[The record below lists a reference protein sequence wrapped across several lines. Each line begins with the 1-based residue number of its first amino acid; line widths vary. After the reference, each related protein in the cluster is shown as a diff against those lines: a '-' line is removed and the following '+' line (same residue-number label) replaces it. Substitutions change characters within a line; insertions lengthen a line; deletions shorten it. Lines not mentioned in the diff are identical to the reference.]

1 LTSEEQVSQLPIEKE
16 MKKSYMDYS
25 MSVIVG
31 RALPDVR
38 DGLKPVHRRILY
50 ALNDMGLRYNKPH
63 RKSARA
69 VGEVLGKYHPHG
81 DAAVYDA
88 MVRMAQD
95 FSLRYPLINGQ
106 GNFGSIDGDSPAA
119 MRYTEVRLD
128 QRSNL
133 MLQDIEKDTVGWR
146 DNFDGTLQEPVIVPA
161 VLPNLLV
168 NGASGIAVGMAT
180 NMPPHN
186 LTEVVNVLLS
196 HLDDPDQEVSS
207 LMNDL
212 CGPDFPTGGIIY
224 GRKGILD
231 AYTTGKGII
240 KVRAKTHL
248 EEDAII
254 VTEVPYQTNKAA
266 LLKKIADLVKKGIL
280 EGIADLRDESDRTGI
295 RVVIKLKRGAM
306 PEVVENQLFKHTGLE
321 SSFGIINIALVDG
334 QPKTLTLKELLQAYI
349 EHRRNIVEKRTT
361 YDLQKARERKHIL
374 DGLITALEHIERVI
388 ELIRASDNAKEA
400 SQHIMDSFELTE
412 VQVKEILS
420 LRLQSLTSM
429 EADSLRSER
438 KEKQALIAE
447 LDKILTTPGEI
458 DRVIREELQDIKE
471 RYGDERRTD
480 IEDSEVEVAIEDL
493 IPEEEVV
500 IVTTGQGYIKRFS
513 LDEYRA
519 QKRGGKGLVGMKM
532 KENDTISNVLI
543 SSTHDYVLFF
553 SDLGI
558 VYAIKGYQ
566 IPAGGRHSRGRAV
579 VNVIPIEGSVRAML
593 SVRDFENG
601 ILIFATKKGIVKK
614 THLSRYQNIR
624 VTGIRALKMKEDDIL
639 VQVKLLEGDEKI
651 VLASASGSACVFN
664 EDEVRP
670 MGRVAAGVIG
680 MRLNKGDEVVDMAIA
695 TGDDIL
701 TVTENGYGKR
711 TLLEKYRLTKRGA
724 KGVRTI
730 ITNKRNGK
738 VKAIREVNDGDEIV
752 LSSREGMMVRIPV
765 DNIRRQSRNTMGVTL
780 MNLNKGDQVVTVT
793 TV

>member
-1 LTSEEQVSQLPIEKE
+1 MTSEEQVQQLPIEKE

-81 DAAVYDA
+81 DTAVYDA

-168 NGASGIAVGMAT
+168 NGTAGIAVGMAT

-196 HLDDPDQEVSS
+196 YLDDPDQDVSS
-207 LMNDL
+207 LMKDL
-212 CGPDFPTGGIIY
+212 HGPDFPTGGIIY

-240 KVRAKTHL
+240 KVRAKMHF

-254 VTEVPYQTNKAA
+254 VTEVPYQTNKSL
-266 LLKKIADLVKKGIL
+266 LLKKIADLVKKGAL
-280 EGIADLRDESDRTGI
+280 EGIADLRDESDRSGI
-295 RVVIKLKRGAM
+295 RVVIKLKRTAM

-321 SSFGIINIALVDG
+321 SSFGIINIALVDN
-334 QPKTLTLKELLQAYI
+334 QPKILTLKELLQAYI
-349 EHRRNIVEKRTT
+349 EHRQNIIEKRTV

-374 DGLITALEHIERVI
+374 DGLLMALENIEQVI
-388 ELIRASDNAKEA
+388 ELIRASNDAKEA
-400 SQHIMDSFELTE
+400 SQNLMDSFELSE

-420 LRLQSLTSM
+420 MRLQSLTSM
-429 EADSLRSER
+429 EADTLRSER
-438 KEKQALIAE
+438 KEKQALIVE

-458 DRVIREELQDIKE
+458 DHVIREELQDLKE

-480 IEDSEVEVAIEDL
+480 IEDSEVEVDIEDL

-553 SDLGI
+553 SDLGA

-579 VNVIPIEGSVRAML
+579 VNVIPIEGSIRAML
-593 SVRDFENG
+593 SVHDFEEG
-601 ILIFATKKGIVKK
+601 TLIFATKKGIVKK
-614 THLSRYQNIR
+614 THLSRYKNIR
-624 VTGIRALKMKEDDIL
+624 VTGIRALNMKEGDIL
-639 VQVKLLEGDEKI
+639 VQVKLLKGDEKI

-670 MGRVAAGVIG
+670 MGRVASVVIG

-695 TGDDIL
+695 IGDDIL

-711 TLLEKYRLTKRGA
+711 TILTEYRLTKRGA

-752 LSSREGMMVRIPV
+752 LSSREGMMVRTPV
-765 DNIRRQSRNTMGVTL
+765 DDIRRQGRNTMGVTL

>member
-1 LTSEEQVSQLPIEKE
+1 LTSEEQVHQLPIEKE
-16 MKKSYMDYS
+16 MKTSYIDYS

-63 RKSARA
+63 RKSARP

-81 DAAVYDA
+81 DASVYDA

-95 FSLRYPLINGQ
+95 FSLRYPLIDGQ

-128 QRSNL
+128 RRSEL
-133 MLQDIEKDTVGWR
+133 MLQDISKETVEWR
-146 DNFDGTLQEPVIVPA
+146 DNFDGTLKEPVIVPA

-168 NGASGIAVGMAT
+168 NGTSGIAVGMAT

-186 LTEVVNVLLS
+186 LDEVVNVILS
-196 HLDDPDQEVSS
+196 YLDDPDQDVPT
-207 LMNDL
+207 LMAHL
-212 CGPDFPTGGIIY
+212 QGPDFPTGGIIH
-224 GRKGILD
+224 GRKGILE

-254 VTEVPYQTNKAA
+254 VTEIPYQTSKAD
-266 LLKKIADLVKKGIL
+266 LLKKIARLVKKGTL
-280 EGIADLRDESDRTGI
+280 EGIADLRDESDRKGI
-295 RVVIKLKRGAM
+295 RVVVRLKRDAM

-334 QPKTLTLKELLQAYI
+334 QPKTLTLPELLQAYI
-349 EHRRNIVEKRTT
+349 DHRRDIINRRTT
-361 YDLQKARERKHIL
+361 YDLRKAQERKHIL
-374 DGLITALEHIERVI
+374 DGLLTALDHIDQVI
-388 ELIRASDNAKEA
+388 ELIRASGDAAEA
-400 SQHIMDSFELTE
+400 GKQLMQTFALTE

-420 LRLQSLTSM
+420 MRLQSLTSM
-429 EADSLRSER
+429 EGDSLRAER
-438 KEKQALIAE
+438 TEKENLITE
-447 LDKILTTPGEI
+447 LENILSKPGEV
-458 DRVIREELQDIKE
+458 DRVIREELQSLQE
-471 RYGDERRTD
+471 RYGDERRTT
-480 IEDSEVEVAIEDL
+480 IEEAEVEVAIEDL

-532 KENDTISNVLI
+532 KEHDTISNVLI

-558 VYAIKGYQ
+558 VYALKGYQ
-566 IPAGGRHSRGRAV
+566 IPAGGRHSKGRAV

-593 SVRDFENG
+593 SVRDFEYG
-601 ILIFATKKGIVKK
+601 TLIFATRKGIVKK
-614 THLSRYQNIR
+614 TPLSRYQNIR
-624 VTGIRALKMKEDDIL
+624 VTGIRALNLKEGDSL
-639 VQVKLLEGDEKI
+639 VKVKLLAGDEKI
-651 VLASASGSACVFN
+651 VLASASGQACVFN
-664 EDEVRP
+664 EGEVRP

-680 MRLNKGDEVVDMAIA
+680 MRLSKGDEVVDMAIA

-711 TLLEKYRLTKRGA
+711 TPLEEYRVTKRGA
-724 KGVRTI
+724 KGVITI
-730 ITNKRNGK
+730 VTNERNGK
-738 VKAIREVNDGDEIV
+738 VVAVREVCDGDEIV
-752 LSSREGMMVRIPV
+752 LSSQDGMMVRIPV
-765 DNIRRQSRNTMGVTL
+765 NDIRRQSRNTMGVIL
-780 MNLNKGDQVVTVT
+780 MHLNKNDQVVTVT

>member
-1 LTSEEQVSQLPIEKE
+1 
-16 MKKSYMDYS
+16 MDYS